1 MKHPAPFLFK
11 LAKRPPG
18 VTAGTAARRHPS
30 AGMRLRKRLTGPIRP
45 IRPIRLMGRIGPVR
59 LLQAAYFNF
68 LSIHCMCP
76 RSISSD
82 VQCSFIGVMS
92 ASLGHVR
99 VFHTA

>member
-18 VTAGTAARRHPS
+18 VTAGT

-76 RSISSD
+76 RSVSSD